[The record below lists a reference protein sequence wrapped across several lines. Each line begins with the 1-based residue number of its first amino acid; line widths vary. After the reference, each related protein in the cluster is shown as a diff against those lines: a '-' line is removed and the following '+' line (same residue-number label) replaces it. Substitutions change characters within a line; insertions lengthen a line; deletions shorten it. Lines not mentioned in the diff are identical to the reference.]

1 MRKDDYDEYNKAYL
15 SGEQETPNSNNYK
28 SRQSNFAEKDQQ
40 EKLHSEP
47 HRLTRKRQSKNKYL
61 HIAFQIIKWGFA
73 SGVLL
78 VFIGIG
84 LFAYYA
90 SKAPNISQSQL
101 QNAGSSTLYTNDG
114 NCSSLWVMTSVPT
127 LRARIYRNN

>member
-28 SRQSNFAEKDQQ
+28 SRQSNFAKKDQQ

-61 HIAFQIIKWGFA
+61 HIAFQIIK
-73 SGVLL
+73 
-78 VFIGIG
+78 
-84 LFAYYA
+84 
-90 SKAPNISQSQL
+90 
-101 QNAGSSTLYTNDG
+101 
-114 NCSSLWVMTSVPT
+114 
-127 LRARIYRNN
+127 